1 MEKIILENDLLSIAV
16 MPELG
21 GKISSLFCKS
31 RDFEAAAQPGQGK
44 TFIKPVADGRF
55 SDYDMSGIDDAF
67 PNIDAET
74 ISYEGRVLCYP
85 DHGEIWSREMEILK
99 RDGHSLTM
107 KLSSGRFRYDYEK
120 TVSLDG
126 EEVKIHYEIASR
138 NDAPIPC
145 FWTLHGL
152 LTLKDD
158 MEFIY
163 PGDGRTFIN
172 VLDDTPLGENGRIYD
187 AEKDVINFRCLPIKS
202 LARYSG
208 KPYYMKYYLTDTVS
222 EGTCGVLYPADRV
235 RITYTYDKMMLPWL
249 GVWINGG
256 GFEGDYNVAL
266 EMTNGYYD
274 SVGRALENKRIC
286 FLKPGEEMSFD
297 INIRIE
303 QI

>member
-16 MPELG
+16 VPELG
-21 GKISSLFCKS
+21 GKISSLFCKNRS
-31 RDFEAAAQPGQGK
+31 FEAAARPGKGK
-44 TFIKPVADGRF
+44 AYLKPEADGRF
-55 SDYDMSGIDDAF
+55 TDYDMSGIDDAF

-85 DHGEIWSREMEILK
+85 DHGEIWSREMEVLE
-99 RDGHSLTM
+99 RDRDSLTM
-107 KLSSGRFRYDYEK
+107 KLFSGRFRYDYEK
-120 TVSLDG
+120 TVSLDRD
-126 EEVKIHYEIASR
+126 EVTLHYDIVSR

-152 LTLKDD
+152 LTYKDN
-158 MEFIY
+158 MEFTF
-163 PGDGRTFIN
+163 PGEGRTFIN

-187 AEKDVINFRCLPIKS
+187 AKRDVINFKRLPIKS

-208 KPYYMKYYLTDTVS
+208 KPYYMKYYLADSVS
-222 EGTCGVLYPADRV
+222 EGSCGVYYPSEKVRV
-235 RITYTYDKMMLPWL
+235 TYTYDKMTLPWL

-274 SVGRALENKRIC
+274 SVGRALENKRII
-286 FLKPGEEMSFD
+286 FLKPGEKISFD
-297 INIRIE
+297 ICIRIE